1 MQKAN
6 LGDRDRSVLGSYF
19 APVDGLRA
27 VAVLSVVIF
36 HWKARVLPG
45 GFVGVD
51 VFFVISGFLI
61 IGQILDGL
69 KQGRFRFGDFWS
81 RRALRILPPYLLVIV
96 VCLAVAPHVLVL
108 PDEYRAFA
116 QEVGWSAIFAI
127 NHLFLSQEG
136 YFNALADTKP
146 LLHLWSLAVE
156 EQFYIAAPLVL
167 YALWKLPRAAACI
180 VASLL
185 FTASLAACIYFTVEE
200 KNVAFYLMPLRA
212 WEFIAGGAI
221 VLALP
226 YAARLNRLTLEAIGA
241 VGLLAILVA
250 VVMFKKSMPFPSYLA
265 ALPVFG
271 AAAVIFA
278 VVASPRIFV
287 ARLLSW
293 SPMVL
298 IGLVS
303 YSWYLWHW
311 PFLTFGRIYNFGDH
325 HLAWDGLMVGLSLA
339 AAFATRYALEQPI
352 LEWRRRRF
360 QVLPWSPALIGASA
374 CLLVATGG
382 TASMEAVAE
391 EAKDRTPNTLFA
403 TETMNLGQCDFRVA
417 SNLDKCK
424 AGLNGARIG
433 LAFGDSQAA
442 AALKELQEEAQSH
455 GVRLAGFGSA
465 ACPSMISITS
475 DTTTKNGAKCKKLK
489 VQMLSALQ
497 STDLKFDYAILYSRW
512 ALYGADREKYWLA
525 EIGADVADTDQDA
538 VFVRSFRETLDYLQT
553 KGVKRVL
560 IIGPTPLFPRS
571 APVCVSRSL
580 HYGLDV
586 DKNCAVPRA
595 EADKNVHRAWQRL
608 SAATEGR
615 PEVKFL
621 DPRPALC
628 DDAFCRPYKGLDVW
642 FNDTNHISDRGVR
655 TMIAANRELFDW
667 VFSGN

>member
-1 MQKAN
+1 MQRAKP
-6 LGDRDRSVLGSYF
+6 GDRDNSVLGSYF

-69 KQGRFRFGDFWS
+69 KQGSFRFGDFWS

-96 VCLAVAPHVLVL
+96 VCLAVAPHILVL
-108 PDEYRAFA
+108 PDEHTAFA
-116 QEVGWSAIFAI
+116 REVGWSAIFAI

-167 YALWKLPRAAACI
+167 YALWKLPRAAACL

-185 FTASLAACIYFTVEE
+185 FIASLAACVHFTAAEQ
-200 KNVAFYLMPLRA
+200 NAAFYLMPLRA

-226 YAARLNRLTLEAIGA
+226 YATRLNRLTLEAIGA
-241 VGLLAILVA
+241 AGLLAILIA
-250 VVMFKKSMPFPSYLA
+250 VVTFKKSMPFPSYLA
-265 ALPVFG
+265 VLPVFG

-278 VVASPRIFV
+278 VVASPRILV

-293 SPMVL
+293 SPVVL

-325 HLAWDGLMVGLSLA
+325 RLVWDGVMVALSLV

-360 QVLPWSPALIGASA
+360 QILPWSPALIGASA

-382 TASMEAVAE
+382 TVSMKAVAE

-403 TETMNLGQCDFRVA
+403 TETTNLGQCDFRVMTD
-417 SNLDKCK
+417 LDKCR

-433 LAFGDSQAA
+433 LAFGDSQTA
-442 AALKELQEEAQSH
+442 AALKELKEEARGH
-455 GVRLAGFGSA
+455 GVQLAGFGSA
-465 ACPSMISITS
+465 ACPSMINVTS
-475 DTTTKNGAKCKKLK
+475 DTAAKTGQTCKKIRAR
-489 VQMLSALQ
+489 MHSALET
-497 STDLKFDYAILYSRW
+497 TDLTFDYAILYSRW
-512 ALYGADREKYWLA
+512 ALYGADKERYWLA
-525 EIGADVADTDQDA
+525 EIGTDVADTDQDA
-538 VFVRSFRETLDYLQT
+538 VFVRALRETLDYLET
-553 KGVKRVL
+553 KGVKRIL
-560 IIGPTPLFPRS
+560 IIGPTPHFPRS
-571 APVCVSRSL
+571 APVCVTRSL

-595 EADKNVHRAWQRL
+595 EADKNVNRAWHRL
-608 SAATEGR
+608 AAATEGR
-615 PEVKFL
+615 PEVKLL

-628 DDAFCRPYKGLDVW
+628 DDVFCRPYNGSDVW
-642 FNDTNHISDRGVR
+642 FNDTNHVSDRGVR
-655 TMIAANRELFDW
+655 ALIAANTELFDW
-667 VFSGN
+667 VFNGN